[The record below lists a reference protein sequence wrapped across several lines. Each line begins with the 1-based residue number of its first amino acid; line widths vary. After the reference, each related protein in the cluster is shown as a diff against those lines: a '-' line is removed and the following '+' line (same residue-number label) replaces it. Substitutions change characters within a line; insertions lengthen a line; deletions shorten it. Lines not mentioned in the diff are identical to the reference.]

1 MKRPSRAETEHMY
14 ASRTTQFIVGIFAI
28 LGIIALAIL
37 SLSLGKIP
45 LFPPPGYTLYAGFD
59 NISGLKTGD
68 QVQLAGVQVGK
79 VVNIAIKDYRA
90 LVVLRIN
97 EGVQID
103 DGAIAAIKT
112 SGIIGDK
119 YVSIQ
124 LGSMEH
130 LLKDSE
136 TIRQT
141 QSAFVLEDA
150 IGQLINSS
158 GSSNRDSGA
167 SNNKDSGGS
176 SNNADKDSK
185 SSSADSKSSNSNC
198 NCADTNAPKKPGKSQ
213 K

>member
-1 MKRPSRAETEHMY
+1 MY

-28 LGIIALAIL
+28 LGIVALAIL

-45 LFPPPGYTLYAGFD
+45 LFPPPGYTLYAAFD

-79 VVNIAIKDYRA
+79 VVNIGIKDYRA

-97 EGVQID
+97 QGVQID

-124 LGSMEH
+124 LGSMDR
-130 LLKDSE
+130 LLKDGDA
-136 TIRQT
+136 IRQT

-158 GSSNRDSGA
+158 GSSN
-167 SNNKDSGGS
+167 KDS
-176 SNNADKDSK
+176 DKDSK

-198 NCADTNAPKKPGKSQ
+198 NCANTNVVKTPGKSA

>member
-1 MKRPSRAETEHMY
+1 MY

-28 LGIIALAIL
+28 LGIVALAIL

-45 LFPPPGYTLYAGFD
+45 LFPPPGYTLYASFD

-90 LVVLRIN
+90 LVVLRVN

-130 LLKDSE
+130 LLKDGD

-158 GSSNRDSGA
+158 GSSNSA
-167 SNNKDSGGS
+167 KDNSSS
-176 SNNADKDSK
+176 SNGGDSSK
-185 SSSADSKSSNSNC
+185 DSKSSNSNC
-198 NCADTNAPKKPGKSQ
+198 NCANTNVVKTPGKSA

>member
-1 MKRPSRAETEHMY
+1 MY

-28 LGIIALAIL
+28 LGIVALAIL

-45 LFPPPGYTLYAGFD
+45 LFPPPGYTLYAAFD

-79 VVNIAIKDYRA
+79 VVNIGIKDYRA
-90 LVVLRIN
+90 RVALRVN

-103 DGAIAAIKT
+103 ADAIAAIKT

-124 LGSMEH
+124 LGPSDH
-130 LLKDSE
+130 YLKDE
-136 TIRQT
+136 DTIRQT

-158 GSSNRDSGA
+158 GSSN
-167 SNNKDSGGS
+167 KDSGGGNS
-176 SNNADKDSK
+176 SDSSK
-185 SSSADSKSSNSNC
+185 DSKSSNSNC
-198 NCADTNAPKKPGKSQ
+198 NCADTNVVKQPGKSA